1 MYDII
6 GNVVDSQ
13 DLPLQGV
20 KVSDSVK
27 SVTTDKD
34 GYYELKSDK
43 KSLIFTKNG
52 FESNTFDLSKY
63 KSPSSVNVDITLKEK
78 GANNTIKGNKKMTK
92 TLIYVGVGL
101 VVLVGGFFLY
111 KKYKK

>member
-6 GNVVDSQ
+6 GNVNDSQ

-20 KVSDSVK
+20 IVSDGTK
-27 SVTTDKD
+27 SVTTNDD
-34 GYYELKSDK
+34 GYYELKTESK
-43 KSLIFTKNG
+43 TLTFSKGG
-52 FESNTFDLSKY
+52 FVTSSFDLSKY
-63 KSPSSVNVDITLKEK
+63 KSPASVNVDITLKQVTEK
-78 GANNTIKGNKKMTK
+78 KPKKNQTKTK

-111 KKYKK
+111 KKLKK

>member
-20 KVSDSVK
+20 IVSDGVK
-27 SVTTDKD
+27 NVTTNDD

-43 KSLIFTKNG
+43 KSLTFSKGG
-52 FESNTFDLSKY
+52 FITSSFDLSKY
-63 KSPSSVNVDITLKEK
+63 KSPASVNVDITLKQVAE
-78 GANNTIKGNKKMTK
+78 NTTKNNKKMTK
-92 TLIYVGVGL
+92 TLIYVGVGV

-111 KKYKK
+111 KKFKK

>member
-20 KVSDSVK
+20 IVSDGTK
-27 SVTTDKD
+27 SVTTNEE

-43 KSLIFTKNG
+43 KSLTFSKGG
-52 FESNTFDLSKY
+52 FITSSFDLSKY
-63 KSPSSVNVDITLKEK
+63 KSPASVNVDITLKQVAE
-78 GANNTIKGNKKMTK
+78 NTKKNNKKLTK
-92 TLIYVGVGL
+92 TLIYVGVGA
-101 VVLVGGFFLY
+101 VILVGGFFLY
-111 KKYKK
+111 KKFKK

>member
-6 GNVVDSQ
+6 GNVNDSQ

-20 KVSDSVK
+20 LVSDGSK
-27 SVTTDKD
+27 SVTTNED

-43 KSLIFTKNG
+43 KSLTFSKGG
-52 FESNTFDLSKY
+52 FITSSFDLSKY
-63 KSPSSVNVDITLKEK
+63 KSPASVNVDVTLKQITEK
-78 GANNTIKGNKKMTK
+78 NTKNNKKMTK

-101 VVLVGGFFLY
+101 VVLVGGFILY
-111 KKYKK
+111 KKFKK

>member
-20 KVSDSVK
+20 VVSDGVK
-27 SVTTDKD
+27 SVTTNDD

-43 KSLIFTKNG
+43 KSLTFSKGGFTT
-52 FESNTFDLSKY
+52 SSFDLSKY
-63 KSPSSVNVDITLKEK
+63 KSPASVNVDITLKQITEK
-78 GANNTIKGNKKMTK
+78 NTKNNKKMTK